1 MAATESVRLP
11 KVIVKAMR
19 ELALKEGRTI
29 SGQIVFLINMALKQ
43 KS

>member
-11 KVIVKAMR
+11 KVIVKTMR

-29 SGQIVFLINMALKQ
+29 TGQIVFLINMALKQ